1 MLKNSMS
8 FFSLGLEEINNKHL
22 TDVFKT
28 ENHVLPYWKS
38 LEHFILYSTLMLFSI
53 QHLVGFLFYSKLN
66 MSLT

>member
-28 ENHVLPYWKS
+28 ENHVFAL
-38 LEHFILYSTLMLFSI
+38 LEIFGTLYTGTLMLFSI

>member
-22 TDVFKT
+22 TDVFKP
-28 ENHVLPYWKS
+28 ENHVFAL
-38 LEHFILYSTLMLFSI
+38 LELFGTLYTSTFMLFSI